1 MSLQYMQNS
10 RHRNKLL
17 TLTWQIPLFF
27 VTSRPLTNYTTMTLS
42 VLGLIAGMVLVILG
56 ADWLTK
62 GASALARRFNISEL
76 VIGLTIV
83 ALGTSLPELVIST
96 GAAIKGSSGIAL
108 GNIIGSN
115 IFNGM
120 LILGVTALI
129 APIRFNAR
137 MLSRELPFNLLASI
151 VLLLLSGSMLVG
163 GAPGEEIT
171 RYGGLLLLC
180 FLAIFIR
187 YTFSIPA
194 DENSGEEVQENIGT
208 GKIVLYIVAG
218 LAALISGGNLFVD
231 GATAVAQAIGLSEAV
246 IGITIVSAG
255 SSLPELAVSVNAARK
270 GNVGIALGNVLGS
283 SILNIFFIL
292 GVAATISPISLDGFS
307 WVDYYVLV
315 ASSLLI
321 YIVSRFGGKAV
332 INRFEGAI
340 LVAGYIAYTVYLIS
354 VS

>member
-1 MSLQYMQNS
+1 M
-10 RHRNKLL
+10 
-17 TLTWQIPLFF
+17 
-27 VTSRPLTNYTTMTLS
+27 VLS
-42 VLGLIAGMVLVILG
+42 ILSFIAGIVLVLLG

-108 GNIIGSN
+108 GNVIGSN
-115 IFNGM
+115 IFNSM
-120 LILGVTALI
+120 LILGVAALI

-137 MLSRELPFNLLASI
+137 MLSREIPFNLLASV
-151 VLLLLSGSMLVG
+151 VLVLLSGSMLVG
-163 GAPGEEIT
+163 GAQGEHIT

-180 FLAIFIR
+180 FLAVFIR

-194 DENSGEEVQENIGT
+194 DGEEEKVAPLSV
-208 GKIVLYIVAG
+208 GKVVLFIVAG
-218 LAALISGGNLFVD
+218 LAALIFGGNIFVD
-231 GATAVAQAIGLSEAV
+231 GASDVARALGLSEAV

-270 GNVGIALGNVLGS
+270 GSVGIALGNVLGS
-283 SILNIFFIL
+283 NILNIFFIL
-292 GVAATISPISLDGFS
+292 GTAATITPIALDGFS
-307 WVDYYVLV
+307 CIDFYVLM

-321 YIVSRFGGKAV
+321 YLVSRFGGKAV
-332 INRFEGAI
+332 ITRFEGLL
-340 LVAGYIAYTVYLIS
+340 LVAGYVAYTTYLIMYA
-354 VS
+354 